1 MGQVLAV
8 CLHGSPTRRKRNI
21 GQAALAMRFGM
32 STDAH
37 ANHPW
42 DQIHILP
49 ADAIRQCT
57 GEDYVD
63 YGSNGEHLV
72 VDSLPEGLTIGTNL
86 RCGDAA
92 LEVTALGADCPG
104 RCGDT
109 SQCDGCLMRRCGV
122 ICKVRVAGIVT
133 TGDPISD

>member
-8 CLHGSPTRRKRNI
+8 CMHRSPTRKKRNI
-21 GQAALAMRFGM
+21 GQAALAVRFGM
-32 STDAH
+32 SADAH

-42 DQIHILP
+42 DQIHILS
-49 ADAIRQCT
+49 AEAIRRCT
-57 GEDYVD
+57 GEDYVH

-72 VDSLPEGLTIGTNL
+72 VDFLPEAVTVGSNL

-104 RCGDT
+104 RCGELSACED
-109 SQCDGCLMRRCGV
+109 CLMRRCGL

-133 TGDPISD
+133 EGDPVSD

>member
-8 CLHGSPTRRKRNI
+8 CLNGVPTRKKRNI
-21 GQAALAMRFGM
+21 GQANLAMRFGM

-42 DQIHILP
+42 DQIHILS
-49 ADAIRQCT
+49 ARAVRQCT
-57 GEDYVD
+57 GEDYAD

-72 VDSLPEGLTIGTNL
+72 VDTLPETVGVGSNL

-92 LEVTALGADCPG
+92 LEVMALGVDCPG
-104 RCGDT
+104 RCGD
-109 SQCDGCLMRRCGV
+109 SDQCEDCLMRRCGI

-133 TGDPISD
+133 VDDPISD

>member
-8 CLHGSPTRRKRNI
+8 CLHGSATRKKRNV

-42 DQIHILP
+42 DQIHILS
-49 ADAIRQCT
+49 AEAIRRYS
-57 GEDYVD
+57 GVEYVD

-72 VDSLPEGLTIGTNL
+72 VDYLPETVTVGSNL

-92 LEVTALGADCPG
+92 LEVTALGTDCPG
-104 RCGDT
+104 RCGEAA
-109 SQCDGCLMRRCGV
+109 QCEGCLMRCCGL

-133 TGDPISD
+133 VGDPISD

>member
-8 CLHGSPTRRKRNI
+8 CLHGSPTRKKRNI
-21 GQAALAMRFGM
+21 GQASLAMRFGM

-42 DQIHILP
+42 DQIHILS
-49 ADAIRQCT
+49 AEAIVRCT
-57 GEDYVD
+57 GEEYVD

-72 VDSLPEGLTIGTNL
+72 VDSLPESVAVGSNL
-86 RCGDAA
+86 RCGDAS
-92 LEVTALGADCPG
+92 LEVTALGKDCPG
-104 RCGDT
+104 RCGDI
-109 SQCDGCLMRRCGV
+109 SQCEGCLMRVCGL

-133 TGDPISD
+133 VEDPISD